1 MQCITFVVH
10 HDSVVVSNWTSPM
23 LTPCYCCCY
32 SNDVMY
38 FSQIEVKKATPREMT
53 ARPPRG
59 GGGSY
64 GYRGQ

>member
-1 MQCITFVVH
+1 
-10 HDSVVVSNWTSPM
+10 M